1 VGELIR
7 RLGRPRPAP
16 DLADAAAGA
25 DVARALARL
34 PPKLSIAFLLRH
46 YHGYSTAEVAV
57 ITGTPERTVRHHAGA
72 GGVPAASCAGERL
85 GPSLA
90 EIPAGGG
97 CPGVRRERR
106 RCLRRT
112 WSRG

>member
-16 DLADAAAGA
+16 DLADAAVGA

-57 ITGTPERTVRHHAGA
+57 ITGTPERTVRHHLEQ
-72 GGVPAASCAGERL
+72 AASRL
-85 GPSLA
+85 RAALGSDWDPRLPKSL
-90 EIPAGGG
+90 PAGVVQACGESAG
-97 CPGVRRERR
+97 DV
-106 RCLRRT
+106 
-112 WSRG
+112 